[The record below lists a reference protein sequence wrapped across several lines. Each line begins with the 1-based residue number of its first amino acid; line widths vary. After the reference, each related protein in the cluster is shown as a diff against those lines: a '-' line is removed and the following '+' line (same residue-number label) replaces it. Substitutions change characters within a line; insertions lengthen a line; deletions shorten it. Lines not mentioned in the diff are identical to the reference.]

1 MAVYSLDIQDFL
13 PLGQGDVH
21 RPTAYNI
28 NQWLPITQVARTQR
42 LDRVVQHL
50 YSPAQVVS
58 VQRSIR
64 ILSIIDYLIMYQQ
77 GAKNAATESLISIFF
92 MWQEAKV
99 VEFEQLTHT
108 LAFIQAVLVVSAKAA
123 TSTFEITHEATW
135 AVVRTRI
142 LSQTLTLVSR
152 ATGYPLNKYTPLQTL
167 PAISGPN
174 TPEF

>member
-1 MAVYSLDIQDFL
+1 MAVIEIDVQDFL

-21 RPTAYNI
+21 RPTAHNI

-42 LDRVVQHL
+42 IDRLVEHL

-64 ILSIIDYLIMYQQ
+64 ILSIIDYLIISQQ
-77 GAKNAATESLISIFF
+77 GAKNAGTESIIDIFF
-92 MWQEAKV
+92 MWQEARL
-99 VEFEQLTHT
+99 VEFEQLSQT
-108 LAFIQAVLVVSAKAA
+108 LVFIQAVLVVSAKAA

-167 PAISGPN
+167 PTISGPN